1 MIVGEIQRRMWRTD
15 DGSIA
20 RWWSMPVR
28 VSFYESH
35 FPNETNNGA
44 VDDDDR
50 DVDAAIFDDDGG
62 VISLVISSFTLF

>member
-1 MIVGEIQRRMWRTD
+1 M
-15 DGSIA
+15 
-20 RWWSMPVR
+20 R

-50 DVDAAIFDDDGG
+50 DVDAAIFDGCFEMIVVSG
-62 VISLVISSFTLF
+62 NFS